1 MSHAVAWET
10 SFPERSQALAYGKR
24 PLASLVLWAEDK
36 DAEEISMPVAV
47 ARALDHRRKRGELNG
62 VSRKDLLDTL
72 SKLQRECAKDCM
84 LGLLER
90 RDMSTGE
97 VMDRLTRKGYPRFAR
112 EHAIEVGRRCG
123 LLDDERFAERFAH
136 SKSLTGWGIYRIEA
150 ELRNRGVDVSN
161 YAGWPEDFLDVDGE
175 YDRALAVASRKH
187 VREPNARAK
196 MARFLV
202 GRGFS
207 TGIAIRAAEEALAS
221 VSEE

>member
-10 SFPERSQALAYGKR
+10 FLPERSQTLAYGRK
-24 PLASLVLWAEDK
+24 PLASLVLWAEGK
-36 DAEEISMPVAV
+36 DAEEISVPVAV
-47 ARALDHRRKRGELNG
+47 ARSLDHRRKRGELND
-62 VSRKDLLDTL
+62 VTRKELLDTI
-72 SKLQRECAKDCM
+72 SELQRECAKDCM

-97 VMDRLTRKGYPRFAR
+97 VTDRLTRKGYPRFAR
-112 EHAIEVGRRCG
+112 EHAIEVGKRCA
-123 LLDDERFAERFAH
+123 LLDDEHFAERFAH
-136 SKSLTGWGIYRIEA
+136 SKSLTGWGIHRIEA
-150 ELRNRGVDVSN
+150 ELRNRGIDVSN

-202 GRGFS
+202 GGAFS
-207 TGIAIRAAEEALAS
+207 TGIAIRAAEEALAPAT
-221 VSEE
+221 EE